1 MKITLGIT
9 TFNRLDYLIKMKRS
23 LEASVNIERLNL
35 RIYDDQSTEYNFQ
48 TLNHLF
54 PYASEIIVRSQKL
67 YADGNIKQMYKDF
80 LNTGDDLL
88 INGDSDLIF
97 RPNWLDFL
105 LENFNSLQGVLSL
118 YNSNSHAFIQKNNNL
133 IGFKEHLGSAGTVF
147 NRSTVEKIVKHF
159 TSDDTHAFDWKWSYF
174 LRHELNIKLACSYK
188 TYLQHIGFRG
198 QNNLGVIPHFDF
210 GLNFEPINPINTEI
224 MMELLYDMI
233 SSTKQL
239 YDHDIEKNL
248 NLIGL
253 ERIFNTIDTTAFLKH
268 KNITKNIN
276 TKNFIE
282 KNDHAEIIRHIPP
295 ETIVNTMSI
304 KTLLQFI
311 FKKVIKKYISST

>member
-1 MKITLGIT
+1 
-9 TFNRLDYLIKMKRS
+9 
-23 LEASVNIERLNL
+23 
-35 RIYDDQSTEYNFQ
+35 
-48 TLNHLF
+48 
-54 PYASEIIVRSQKL
+54 
-67 YADGNIKQMYKDF
+67 
-80 LNTGDDLL
+80 
-88 INGDSDLIF
+88 
-97 RPNWLDFL
+97 
-105 LENFNSLQGVLSL
+105 
-118 YNSNSHAFIQKNNNL
+118 
-133 IGFKEHLGSAGTVF
+133 
-147 NRSTVEKIVKHF
+147 
-159 TSDDTHAFDWKWSYF
+159 
-174 LRHELNIKLACSYK
+174 
-188 TYLQHIGFRG
+188 
-198 QNNLGVIPHFDF
+198 
-210 GLNFEPINPINTEI
+210 